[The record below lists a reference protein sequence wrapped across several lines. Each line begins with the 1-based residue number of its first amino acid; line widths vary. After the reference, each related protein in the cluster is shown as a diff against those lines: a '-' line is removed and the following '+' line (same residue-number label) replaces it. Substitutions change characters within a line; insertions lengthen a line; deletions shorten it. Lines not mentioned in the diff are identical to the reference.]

1 MPGAG
6 PTGRSLRADARRNR
20 EMITAAAE
28 DLFLRDGASA
38 SLEEIARRA
47 GVGSATLHRHFP
59 TRKNL
64 LETVYFNHVKE
75 LCDAAESLA
84 ADHDP
89 AEALIAWLRLINA
102 RATVNNGLAAAM
114 AADQDGRASGDQDGR
129 ASGSLQSC
137 HAMVAAAG
145 AALLGRAIGSGAVRP
160 DVDIRDLLGL
170 VNALARAGG
179 GHAGTSGD
187 DDRLLMLALTGIMTR
202 PKRALQDLDLRRNVL
217 VPGEDQ
223 EAGLVQRRV
232 VPRLI

>member
-1 MPGAG
+1 MRSSEGRRDDAMPRAE

-20 EMITAAAE
+20 GLIIAAAA
-28 DLFLRDGASA
+28 DLFVRDGANA

-64 LETVYFNHVKE
+64 LETVYFDHVRE

-89 AEALIAWLRLINA
+89 AEALIAWLRLIDA

-114 AADQDGRASGDQDGR
+114 AVGEDGET
-129 ASGSLQSC
+129 SGSLQSC

-145 AALLGRAIGSGAVRP
+145 STLLERAIGSGIVRP

-179 GHAGTSGD
+179 GHDRTAD
-187 DDRLLMLALTGIMTR
+187 ENRLLTLAITGIVTR
-202 PKRALQDLDLRRNVL
+202 PAD
-217 VPGEDQ
+217 
-223 EAGLVQRRV
+223 
-232 VPRLI
+232 

>member
-114 AADQDGRASGDQDGR
+114 AADQDGRASG
-129 ASGSLQSC
+129 SLQSC